1 MAASAPSTSPDTA
14 AARKRK
20 IRFAIE
26 EGELETAPTFDVE
39 YPVDA
44 RKLDIIQKN
53 PLVPI
58 GAVTTA
64 AVLMGGL
71 FAFKRG
77 SQAWSQRLMRARVL
91 AQGATLVVLAH
102 SVYDRAVDTLG
113 TPTDEKPTPVSPQ
126 E

>member
-1 MAASAPSTSPDTA
+1 MDTEPS
-14 AARKRK
+14 
-20 IRFAIE
+20 
-26 EGELETAPTFDVE
+26 FDVE

-77 SQAWSQRLMRARVL
+77 SQQWSQRLMRARVL
-91 AQGATLVVLAH
+91 AQGATLLVLAH
-102 SVYDRAVDTLG
+102 SVYDKTAGTLG
-113 TPTDEKPTPVSPQ
+113 PPAAESTVAAPAAED
-126 E
+126 

>member
-1 MAASAPSTSPDTA
+1 MDAPSSAPA
-14 AARKRK
+14 NAKRK

-26 EGELETAPTFDVE
+26 EDDLSTEPTFAVD
-39 YPVDA
+39 YPTDA

-58 GAVTTA
+58 GAITTA

-71 FAFKRG
+71 FAFKKG
-77 SQAWSQRLMRARVL
+77 SQQWSQRLMRARVL

-102 SVYDRAVDTLG
+102 SVYDRA
-113 TPTDEKPTPVSPQ
+113 SA
-126 E
+126 